1 MATYKKRVGSNL
13 TASLN
18 INYGGKSMVKSLS
31 RSYQE
36 VTEIKKTVDSADAG
50 VQVCAFNT
58 GTQFLAGT
66 QKDAKLLLIC
76 NEGDVTAELT
86 IQTTLWTGGTPDAGG
101 TDGQRWHTLL
111 NPNDY
116 IVFPTLSWVDMG
128 TGTASAALGDNNA
141 LDNATPAAALYVD
154 SNVNLDAN
162 FEDSESALQVA
173 DIAPF
178 EVGDLVQVGINATT
192 ATRIEV
198 MEVTSITDDSGTDQD
213 GPGTLVV
220 TRALFGT
227 SKADK
232 DSQTDGTNGAV
243 SGANV
248 HFPIFNEYY
257 DHDRAL
263 SGSSQLIQTDNRGR
277 WKSRNFFGYGRS
289 VTRDDDAQGIVQ
301 GSVAIK
307 FYESAFQEVACGST
321 TSNITITASTDT
333 KLTASTAYAF
343 DLTIDDSSAVT
354 ISFTTDSSNTNFGGT
369 NGVITKI
376 QTAVDTATR
385 TTGGGLYGY
394 SCTVGIVNGRLR
406 FTSNSHL
413 APHDGTNGSKVLL
426 ADASSGT
433 NVFSGS
439 AGIFPDDAVI
449 NAPIEAKLPDDTI
462 LDTRTGSAYT
472 NTNAFLYDNG
482 IGDLIYKGSIVGS
495 IVYLTGAIEWVIPSL
510 PNAQFV
516 INAHYDSAFSG
527 GLKVTDTN
535 FDNGL
540 EDIFARSVNSK
551 IDANIGVYI
560 FN

>member
-1 MATYKKRVGSNL
+1 MATYKKRLGSNL

-18 INYGGKSMVKSLS
+18 INYGGKSMVKSLT
-31 RSYQE
+31 RTYQE
-36 VTEIKKTVDSADAG
+36 ITEIKKTVDATDTG

-58 GTQFLAGT
+58 GTAFLAGT
-66 QKDAKLLLIC
+66 QKDAKLLLVC

-86 IQTTLWTGGTPDAGG
+86 LQTTLWTAGTPDAGG
-101 TDGQRWHTLL
+101 TDGQRWKMLL

-116 IVFPTLSWVDMG
+116 IVFPTLSFLDYG
-128 TGTASAALGDNNA
+128 TQATSASNGDGDGC
-141 LDNATPAAALYVD
+141 DNATPDANLYVD
-154 SNVNLDAN
+154 SGVNLDAN
-162 FEDSESALQVA
+162 LEDSETALQVA

-213 GPGTLVV
+213 GAGNLNVR
-220 TRALFGT
+220 RALFGT

-232 DSQTDGTNGAV
+232 DAQTNGTNGAV

-277 WKSRNFFGYGRS
+277 WKSRNFFGKGRS
-289 VTRDDDAQGIVQ
+289 AVANDDAQGIVQ

-307 FYESAFQEVACGST
+307 FYESAYQEISFGGT
-321 TSNITITASTDT
+321 TSNISITSSTST

-343 DLTIDDSSAVT
+343 DLTIDDSSATTV
-354 ISFTTDSSNTNFGGT
+354 SFTTDSSNVTFG
-369 NGVITKI
+369 NVIQKI
-376 QTAVDTATR
+376 QDAIDTLTR

-394 SCTVGIVNGRLR
+394 SCTVAIVDGRLR

-433 NVFSGS
+433 NVLSGS

-449 NAPIEAKLPDDTI
+449 NAPVEPLLPDDTI
-462 LDTRTGSAYT
+462 QDIRTGSSYT
-472 NTNAFLYDNG
+472 NTSAFLYDNG
-482 IGDLIYKGSIVGS
+482 SGDLIYNGRVVGS
-495 IVYLTGAIEWVIPSL
+495 IIYLTGAIEWTIPSL

-516 INAHYDSAFSG
+516 ISAHYASAFSG
-527 GLKVTDTN
+527 GLKINDGN
-535 FDNGL
+535 SDNGL

-551 IDANIGVYI
+551 IDTTIGVYI

>member
-1 MATYKKRVGSNL
+1 MATYKKRLGSNL

-31 RSYQE
+31 RTYQE
-36 VTEIKKTVDSADAG
+36 VTEIKKVVDANNSG

-58 GTQFLAGT
+58 GSQFLAGT
-66 QKDAKLLLIC
+66 QKDAKLLLVC

-86 IQTTLWTGGTPDAGG
+86 IQTTLWTAGEPDVGG

-128 TGTASAALGDNNA
+128 TSTTSAALGDDNA
-141 LDNATPAAALYVD
+141 LDNAIPNANLYVD
-154 SNVNLDAN
+154 SGVNLDGDL
-162 FEDSESALQVA
+162 EDSESALQVA

-192 ATRIEV
+192 ATRIEI

-213 GPGTLVV
+213 AAGTLVV

-227 SKADK
+227 LKADK
-232 DSQTDGTNGAV
+232 DAQTNGTNGAV

-263 SGSSQLIQTDNRGR
+263 SGSSQLVQSDNRGR
-277 WKSRNFFGYGRS
+277 WKSRNFFGKGRS
-289 VTRDDDAQGIVQ
+289 AVANDSTQGIVQ

-307 FYESAFQEVACGST
+307 FYESAYQEVAFGGT
-321 TSNITITASTDT
+321 TSNIAITSSTDT

-354 ISFTTDSSNTNFGGT
+354 ISFTTNSSNTNFGGT
-369 NGVITKI
+369 SGVIQLI
-376 QTAVDTATR
+376 QTAINTATR

-449 NAPIEAKLPDDTI
+449 NSPIAATLPDDTI
-462 LDTRTGSAYT
+462 LDIRTSSAYT
-472 NTNAFLYDNG
+472 NIDAFLYDNG

-495 IVYLTGAIEWVIPSL
+495 IVYLTGAIEWAIPSL

-527 GLKVTDTN
+527 GLKINDNN

>member
-86 IQTTLWTGGTPDAGG
+86 IQTTLWTGGTSDAGG

-307 FYESAFQEVACGST
+307 FYESAYQEVGFGGT

-376 QTAVDTATR
+376 QTAVDNATR

-472 NTNAFLYDNG
+472 NTDAFLYDNG

>member
-1 MATYKKRVGSNL
+1 MLV
-13 TASLN
+13 
-18 INYGGKSMVKSLS
+18 
-31 RSYQE
+31 
-36 VTEIKKTVDSADAG
+36 
-50 VQVCAFNT
+50 
-58 GTQFLAGT
+58 
-66 QKDAKLLLIC
+66 C

-86 IQTTLWTGGTPDAGG
+86 IETTLWTAGTPDAGG
-101 TDGQRWHTLL
+101 TDGQKWHTLL

-116 IVFPTLSWVDMG
+116 ILFPTLSWIDLG
-128 TGTASAALGDNNA
+128 TTANSAALGDNDA
-141 LDNATPAAALYVD
+141 LDNATPDANLYVD
-154 SNVNLDAN
+154 SGINLDAD
-162 FEDSESALQVA
+162 FEDSESALQIA
-173 DIAPF
+173 NIAPF

-198 MEVTSITDDSGTDQD
+198 MEVTAITDDSGTDQD
-213 GPGTLVV
+213 AAGTLVV

-227 SKADK
+227 LKADK
-232 DSQTDGTNGAV
+232 DAQTNGTNGAV

-277 WKSRNFFGYGRS
+277 WKSRNFFGKGRS
-289 VTRDDDAQGIVQ
+289 ATQLDDAQGIVS

-307 FYESAFQEVACGST
+307 FYESAYQEVGFGGT
-321 TSNITITASTDT
+321 TSNITITSSTDT

-343 DLTIDDSSAVT
+343 DLTIDDSSATT

-369 NGVITKI
+369 SGVIQLI
-376 QTAVDTATR
+376 QTAIDTATR

-394 SCTVGIVNGRLR
+394 SCTVGIVNGKLR

-449 NAPIEAKLPDDTI
+449 SAPILAKLPDDTI
-462 LDTRTGSAYT
+462 LDIRTSSAYT
-472 NTNAFLYDNG
+472 NTDAFLYDNG

-495 IVYLTGAIEWVIPSL
+495 IVYLTGAIEWAIPSL

-516 INAHYDSAFSG
+516 ISAHYDSAFSG
-527 GLKVTDTN
+527 GLKIRNNN
-535 FDNGL
+535 FDNGI
-540 EDIFARSVNSK
+540 ENIFARSVNSK